1 MKPSRFQFSHRT
13 TRNHTE
19 KESHSAKASVGF
31 GVRDL
36 SQGVVLCLIVF
47 VVIGCSSSDGNLL
60 VTNTPIPSPAALED
74 MPTYLYLQQHQD
86 ELGVPASSDPSPVQF
101 TVSPGDLATDVAA
114 HLQKQGLI
122 KNADLF
128 VNLAKYKHVDSK
140 IQAGDYILKRTMSL
154 DDILAALQHGLA
166 KMIAVT
172 IVPGKRAEEIADYLA
187 TQGLKNFNKD
197 QFLQLV
203 RAGNFDYAF
212 LKDRPKNAPP
222 SIEGFLLPDTYNV
235 PLDISN
241 DLLIT
246 LMLNNFN
253 NSVTDKLR
261 QAAAASKT
269 TLYEAVTLAS
279 IVEREAVAANERPI
293 IASVFLN
300 RIKKKM
306 MLQADSTAQY
316 ALGYQAATKQWW
328 KSPVTIDELNSVN
341 SPYNTYR
348 NLGLPPGPICNPSLA
363 SLIAAVEPAQTDY
376 LFFFAKGDGTHVFAK
391 TYDEHLQNQQK
402 YQK

>member
-1 MKPSRFQFSHRT
+1 MKLYKLFF
-13 TRNHTE
+13 
-19 KESHSAKASVGF
+19 A
-31 GVRDL
+31 
-36 SQGVVLCLIVF
+36 LCVIAF

-60 VTNTPIPSPAALED
+60 VTNTPIPSPAAIED
-74 MPTYLYLQQHQD
+74 MPTYLYLQQHKD
-86 ELGVPASSDPSPVQF
+86 ELGVPASTDPSPVQF
-101 TVSPGDLATDVAA
+101 TVSPGELATDVAA
-114 HLQKQGLI
+114 RLQTQGLI
-122 KNADLF
+122 KSADLF

-140 IQAGDYILKRTMSL
+140 IQAGDYILKRTMTM
-154 DDILAALQHGLA
+154 DEIIIALQHGLA

-172 IVPGKRAEEIADYLA
+172 VRPGWRAEEIADYLS
-187 TQGLKNFNKD
+187 TLGLKNFNRD

-212 LKDRPKNAPP
+212 LKDRPKTASS
-222 SIEGFLLPDTYNV
+222 SIEGFLFPETYNV
-235 PLDISN
+235 PLDIPN
-241 DLLIT
+241 EMLIT
-246 LMLNNFN
+246 MMLDTFN
-253 NSVTDKLR
+253 GAVTDKLR
-261 QAAAASKT
+261 QELTASKT

-306 MLQADSTAQY
+306 MLQSDSTAQY

-348 NLGLPPGPICNPSLA
+348 NLGLPPGPICNPSFA
-363 SLIAAVEPAQTDY
+363 SITAAIEPAQTDY
-376 LFFFAKGDGTHVFAK
+376 LFFFAKGDGTHAFAK
-391 TYDEHLQNQQK
+391 TYDEQLQNQQK